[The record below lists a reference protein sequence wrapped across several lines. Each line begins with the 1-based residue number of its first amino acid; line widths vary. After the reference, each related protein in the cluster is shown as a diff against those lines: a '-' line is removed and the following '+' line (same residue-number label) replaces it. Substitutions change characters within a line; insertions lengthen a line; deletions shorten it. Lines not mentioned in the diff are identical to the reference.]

1 MLGEILHTIF
11 PIGKI
16 YQEYPLDL
24 VLKCGYKDQGIEE
37 DNQDK
42 FLLDRARKLRAD
54 WVVLD
59 RRLVVEFHGEHH
71 YQAVDYGDGKGEEA
85 YQHRLH
91 LDMIKRSIVKEAGF
105 FLIEWPHYE
114 ELTEDSF
121 TEKWEEVLE
130 QWMISQQGS
139 KP

>member
-1 MLGEILHTIF
+1 M
-11 PIGKI
+11 
-16 YQEYPLDL
+16 